1 MSKKIDRVEAKKKE
15 LEANL
20 ERLQSGLE
28 TNLVNVKSDV
38 TQSIHPAEVVK
49 KYPLPIVGAAI
60 VTGFLLTRIGKG
72 KPKKSSSNKNVIADS
87 ISSSLKK
94 RLSKKATE
102 YVLDYIED
110 RLKVNSSA
118 VNESDER

>member
-1 MSKKIDRVEAKKKE
+1 MSKKIDRIEAKKRE

-38 TQSIHPAEVVK
+38 TQSINPTEVVK
-49 KYPLPIVGAAI
+49 KYPLPIVGAAVI
-60 VTGFLLTRIGKG
+60 AGFLLTRIGKG
-72 KPKKSSSNKNVIADS
+72 KSQKSSSNKSVIADS

-94 RLSKKATE
+94 RLSKKATDI
-102 YVLDYIED
+102 VLDYIED
-110 RLKVNSSA
+110 RLTSNSTDSKDS
-118 VNESDER
+118 E